1 MNSEIRFLAQHLLHA
16 GFGPL
21 SERDRRLIARI
32 ARRMRTAPNV
42 NREFERSLT
51 FGERLAD
58 KVAAIGGSWTFI
70 IGFCVFLLVWTA
82 VNTVVLIGTAFD
94 PYPFIFLNLLLSM
107 LAALQAPVIMMSQ
120 NRQAA
125 KDRLA
130 AALDYEV
137 NVKAE
142 AAIAELHDKV
152 DRLAELA
159 ACLERQERR
168 AAGALSLAEEA
179 EGEEEMA
186 AA

>member
-1 MNSEIRFLAQHLLHA
+1 MNYDIRFLAQHLLHA

-21 SERDRRLIARI
+21 SDRDRRLIARI

-42 NREFERSLT
+42 NREFDRSLT
-51 FGERLAD
+51 FGEKLAD
-58 KVAAIGGSWTFI
+58 RVAAIGGSWSFI
-70 IGFCVFLLVWTA
+70 IGFCLFLLAWA
-82 VNTVVLIGTAFD
+82 VVNVLVLVGNAFD

-107 LAALQAPVIMMSQ
+107 LAALQATIIMMSQ

-142 AAIAELHDKV
+142 AAIAELNDKV
-152 DRLAELA
+152 DRLAELLA
-159 ACLERQERR
+159 GLEPLQAR
-168 AAGALSLAEEA
+168 AADAPPEDVESEA
-179 EGEEEMA
+179 A
-186 AA
+186 